1 MPKLTNSVPKY
12 RHHKR
17 SGQAVVTLRGRDVYL
32 GPYNSKGSKLEYDRV
47 IAEWLAAGRPT
58 KPVQESCE
66 ITVTELVLAYWKF
79 AQSHYVKDGQPTGAT
94 AGIKVAL
101 RLLRQCYGPTPAVE
115 FGPLALKAM
124 QMKMIDLNQSRGYIN
139 SNIDRIRR
147 MFKWAASEELIPAS
161 IPQALAMVPG
171 LRKGRTAARD
181 LPPVQPVPDSTV
193 DATILHLPKTVA
205 DMVRFQR
212 LTGCRPKE
220 VCILRPIDVDTTA
233 EIWRYQP
240 ESHKTEHHGRDRVI
254 FIGPKAQAVLRPY
267 LLRDKRDYCFSPAES
282 ERKRSV
288 QRREHRQTPMT
299 PSQRKRESKR
309 QAQRTINPRY
319 NKDSY
324 RRAIQRACELAF
336 GMPKELRVI
345 SKDQPEE
352 KREQLKQLASEWRH
366 ENCWSPNQLRH
377 SAATDIRK
385 RFGLEGAQVTLG
397 HASADVTQVYAERDL
412 QKALEIMRE
421 VG

>member
-58 KPVQESCE
+58 TPVQESCE
-66 ITVTELVLAYWKF
+66 ITITELVLAYWKF

-101 RLLRQCYGPTPAVE
+101 RLLRQYYGPTQAVE

-124 QMKMIDLNQSRGYIN
+124 QVKMIELNQSRGYIN

-181 LPPVQPVPDSTV
+181 LPLFNQ
-193 DATILHLPKTVA
+193 
-205 DMVRFQR
+205 F
-212 LTGCRPKE
+212 
-220 VCILRPIDVDTTA
+220 PI
-233 EIWRYQP
+233 Q
-240 ESHKTEHHGRDRVI
+240 
-254 FIGPKAQAVLRPY
+254 
-267 LLRDKRDYCFSPAES
+267 C
-282 ERKRSV
+282 
-288 QRREHRQTPMT
+288 
-299 PSQRKRESKR
+299 
-309 QAQRTINPRY
+309 
-319 NKDSY
+319 
-324 RRAIQRACELAF
+324 
-336 GMPKELRVI
+336 
-345 SKDQPEE
+345 
-352 KREQLKQLASEWRH
+352 
-366 ENCWSPNQLRH
+366 
-377 SAATDIRK
+377 
-385 RFGLEGAQVTLG
+385 
-397 HASADVTQVYAERDL
+397 
-412 QKALEIMRE
+412 
-421 VG
+421 

>member
-1 MPKLTNSVPKY
+1 M
-12 RHHKR
+12 
-17 SGQAVVTLRGRDVYL
+17 A
-32 GPYNSKGSKLEYDRV
+32 
-47 IAEWLAAGRPT
+47 AAGRPT

-115 FGPLALKAM
+115 FGPLALKAI

-212 LTGCRPKE
+212 LTGCR
-220 VCILRPIDVDTTA
+220 R
-233 EIWRYQP
+233 
-240 ESHKTEHHGRDRVI
+240 
-254 FIGPKAQAVLRPY
+254 
-267 LLRDKRDYCFSPAES
+267 
-282 ERKRSV
+282 RKSV
-288 QRREHRQTPMT
+288 
-299 PSQRKRESKR
+299 
-309 QAQRTINPRY
+309 
-319 NKDSY
+319 
-324 RRAIQRACELAF
+324 F
-336 GMPKELRVI
+336 
-345 SKDQPEE
+345 
-352 KREQLKQLASEWRH
+352 
-366 ENCWSPNQLRH
+366 
-377 SAATDIRK
+377 
-385 RFGLEGAQVTLG
+385 
-397 HASADVTQVYAERDL
+397 
-412 QKALEIMRE
+412 
-421 VG
+421 

>member
-32 GPYNSKGSKLEYDRV
+32 GPYNTKASKLEYDRA

-58 KPVQESCE
+58 TPIQESCE
-66 ITVTELVLAYWKF
+66 VTVTELILAYWKF
-79 AQSHYVKDGQPTGAT
+79 AQSHYVKDGQPTGAIP
-94 AGIKVAL
+94 GIKVAL
-101 RLLRQCYGPTPAVE
+101 RLLRQNYGPTPAVE

-124 QMKMIDLNQSRGYIN
+124 QAKMIQLDQSRGYIN
-139 SNIDRIRR
+139 DNIDRIRR

-161 IPQALAMVPG
+161 IPQALATVRG
-171 LRKGRTAARD
+171 LQKGRTAARE
-181 LPPVQPVPDSTV
+181 LPPVQPVADSIV
-193 DATILHLPKTVA
+193 DATLPHLPSTVA

-220 VCILRPIDVDTTA
+220 VCILRPVDVETSG
-233 EIWRYQP
+233 EIWSYQP
-240 ESHKTEHHGRDRVI
+240 ESHKTEHHGRHRVI

-267 LLRDKRDYCFSPAES
+267 LLRDEKDYCFSPTES

-288 QRREHRQTPMT
+288 QRREDRQSPMT
-299 PSQRKRESKR
+299 PSQAKR
-309 QAQRTINPRY
+309 QAKRTFSRRY

-324 RRAIQRACELAF
+324 RRAIQRACEVAF
-336 GMPKELRVI
+336 GMPRELRVI

-377 SAATDIRK
+377 SAATQIRK

-412 QKALEIMRE
+412 QKAVEIMRE